1 MMKILIG
8 VLCIGSTAMAQ
19 QEPQFT
25 QFWNTLSYVNPA
37 AGVNENTCEAFVVA
51 RNQWNKIAGNPNTQL
66 VTYTNRLKKISNA
79 VGGSYM
85 HENIGFSTFHKVK
98 ATYAYQFR
106 LGRRTFLTCGLAA
119 GVQYMKN
126 SGVFVTGPGIDPI
139 LDSFMVPST
148 RFTADFGL
156 AFRWRKLDLGLSA
169 TQIPQRKYANGYR
182 DALHL
187 FGFVGYDIS
196 LGSISN
202 YKPGF
207 VLRPQVFLK
216 TDLNFYT
223 VDYNVLLKYNNTFY
237 LGLTFRSTDSYSLMA
252 GWDVQVKKV
261 KFRVS
266 YAYDMWF
273 SKLNNGVVGGTH
285 EIGLGF
291 LFKKIE
297 KKSSPYIKATGAF

>member
-8 VLCIGSTAMAQ
+8 ALCICSTAMAQ

-37 AGVNENTCEAFVVA
+37 GGVNENTCEANVVV

-119 GVQYMKN
+119 GFQYMKN
-126 SGVFVTGPGIDPI
+126 SGVFVTGPVIDPI

-169 TQIPQRKYANGYR
+169 TQIPQRIYANGYR

-187 FGFVGYDIS
+187 FGYVGYDIS
-196 LGSISN
+196 LVSISK

-223 VDYNVLLKYNNTFY
+223 VDFNVLLKYNNTFY
-237 LGLTFRSTDSYSLMA
+237 AGLTFRTTDSYSLMA

-291 LFKKIE
+291 MFKKLRKIAIDTR
-297 KKSSPYIKATGAF
+297 SSPDSF

>member
-1 MMKILIG
+1 MKKL
-8 VLCIGSTAMAQ
+8 LTAALLFASCVMAQ

-37 AGVNENTCEAFVVA
+37 AGVNENTCEAHVVV

-85 HENIGFSTFHKVK
+85 HENNGFSTFHKAK

-126 SGVFVTGPGIDPI
+126 STVFFPEPI
-139 LDSFMVPST
+139 VDSTFWVPST

-187 FGFVGYDIS
+187 FGYVGYDIS
-196 LGSISN
+196 LASASK

-223 VDYNVLLKYNNTFY
+223 VDYNVLLKYNNTLYAGF
-237 LGLTFRSTDSYSLMA
+237 TFRTTDSYSLMA
-252 GWDVQVKKV
+252 GWDVQVKKA
-261 KFRVS
+261 KFRIS

-273 SKLNNGVVGGTH
+273 SKLNNGIVGGTH

-291 LFKKIE
+291 MFKKVRKIAIDTR
-297 KKSSPYIKATGAF
+297 SSPDSF